1 MAAYVWRRCWVASSM
16 PWFAESLNI
25 SAAYAD
31 TATAHTQ
38 PCAQAGEKLAVGCGR
53 TEKYSGA
60 VGSVWV
66 GGAMIWPFPSES
78 GSMRLPGSFSIV
90 SLYSRFISCLWAHKV
105 RVSRKL
111 LETPG

>member
-1 MAAYVWRRCWVASSM
+1 M
-16 PWFAESLNI
+16 
-25 SAAYAD
+25 
-31 TATAHTQ
+31 
-38 PCAQAGEKLAVGCGR
+38 GCGR

-60 VGSVWV
+60 VGSVWG

-105 RVSRKL
+105 RVSRKFSK
-111 LETPG
+111 LEPQVQF